1 MFRVTVSREVSR
13 VSPHETKLDARAR
26 VFESVR
32 LSVTRERIM
41 FLDERGPSSS
51 SSSSSSFG
59 RNEDDEEES
68 MLDVVKRRNPQDKSH
83 LAFHDE
89 RYACRK
95 CARSASCFA
104 VHRATQRIITIGK
117 KKSLNCSSSGGGGFG
132 ERRRASSSRRLKGQR
147 AKREEEEAKMTTTAT
162 SRVGDGE
169 EEVEAKKRSG
179 DGKETTTTITAI
191 EYAYDDPR
199 YELKKLKD
207 AGHRPTMKTY
217 TSLVAALGKQNKAK
231 EAEEIFN
238 QEARVEFDCDAAIFN
253 AVAHGYCENDQPDE
267 AMRFVDSWAEE
278 IGLCDRPDME
288 GMKDKIAKPNR
299 ATHPEIINAYARN
312 GEYRKVYRTLRIM
325 EEKHLVVPSERT
337 YNAFIKGCI
346 ENNDPEEAETVI
358 ERWNN
363 EKYDLEKMASKL
375 VTKPVAASYGMVID
389 YYCNNDDVGKGR
401 KLLEKMRWANV
412 SPSLPIF
419 NMLLKGY
426 LKSGNPRAAEVIFR
440 ELQGGGSWDM
450 EKMHVKPDV
459 QTYTMFLEYWANAG
473 DTENAERYLNAMR
486 KDKNKIKIDSFVIAS
501 VAKAYARACDPE
513 MAEERCKTLM
523 EEYKV
528 KPHVVPL
535 TTVVAAYCTDGDT
548 SEAER
553 VVREMMDIY
562 DVNPNERTFSHVIW
576 AHGQREDVA
585 SIRRVASW
593 MIDLGFRIDRGDTKA
608 ALFRA
613 LQECGLGRNAVE
625 NLIQDVA
632 NQDVIRKRHT
642 ENGNQ
647 RLYDRSNDDNETVRI
662 VPPETSQQQRQQQQQ
677 QDQSL
682 VQRRSIAVGGGA
694 PKPRGGTGTNA
705 VKTKRRALL
714 FRNNLIARTNRAAR
728 CCGSFC
734 FL

>member
-1 MFRVTVSREVSR
+1 M
-13 VSPHETKLDARAR
+13 
-26 VFESVR
+26 
-32 LSVTRERIM
+32 
-41 FLDERGPSSS
+41 LDERKSSPRRDRPR
-51 SSSSSSFG
+51 G
-59 RNEDDEEES
+59 GETPIKKTENENEEDFLEE
-68 MLDVVKRRNPQDKSH
+68 KRRNPQDKSH
-83 LAFHDE
+83 LAYHDE
-89 RYACRK
+89 RFRCRK
-95 CARSASCFA
+95 CARNASCFA
-104 VHRATQRIITIGK
+104 VHKATQRMITIGK
-117 KKSLNCSSSGGGGFG
+117 KTSLTTRTRNKNDNNSDKG
-132 ERRRASSSRRLKGQR
+132 RLRGQR
-147 AKREEEEAKMTTTAT
+147 AKRRDFEEAGFGGASSSSSSWSREDEEEEEEEEKEGLTTT
-162 SRVGDGE
+162 E
-169 EEVEAKKRSG
+169 K
-179 DGKETTTTITAI
+179 TTARTKLE

-207 AGHRPTMKTY
+207 SGHRPTMKTY
-217 TSLVAALGKQNKAK
+217 TSLICALGKQNKAK

-253 AVAHGYCENDQPDE
+253 AIAHGYCENDQPDE
-267 AMRFVDSWAEE
+267 AMRFVDSWVEE

-389 YYCNNDDVGKGR
+389 YYCNNDDIGKGR

-412 SPSLPIF
+412 APSLPIF

-450 EKMHVKPDV
+450 EKMRVKPDV
-459 QTYTMFLEYWANAG
+459 QTYTMFLEYWANSG
-473 DTENAERYLNAMR
+473 DTENAERYLTAMR

-501 VAKAYARACDPE
+501 VAKAYARACDPG
-513 MAEERCKTLM
+513 MAEERCKSLM
-523 EEYKV
+523 EEYKI

-548 SEAER
+548 GEAER
-553 VVREMMDIY
+553 VVREMMEDY

-585 SIRRVASW
+585 SIRRVASC
-593 MIDLGFRIDRGDTKA
+593 MIDLGFRIDRGDTKNS
-608 ALFRA
+608 LFRA

-632 NQDVIRKRHT
+632 NQDVIRKRRT

-647 RLYDRSNDDNETVRI
+647 RLYDRSNDEEINTAA
-662 VPPETSQQQRQQQQQ
+662 PQTSQQQQQ
-677 QDQSL
+677 QQQL
-682 VQRRSIAVGGGA
+682 QRRSIAVGQRGRRGGA
-694 PKPRGGTGTNA
+694 DANTNNGR
-705 VKTKRRALL
+705 TRRAPRA
-714 FRNNLIARTNRAAR
+714 FGHARR
-728 CCGSFC
+728 CLAVASSSGGAVASFC
-734 FL
+734 F